1 MENNNTLEL
10 HKLLEQAE
18 NLRHENRHRAAVELY
33 TAVLD
38 QTDANTQVSEVRAIR
53 LVALREIGLMQRRSG
68 QHEAALASYE
78 QYRVEAQDGRQQVV
92 ALTQLGQQYNSMG
105 QQDLAMARHEEA
117 LQLAETLNYAN
128 GRALA
133 CLGIGSTHFYIG
145 QYQEALTNLQQ
156 ALTLFTQLKDVENL
170 CRSWNWLGI
179 VHMQLGSIDKSI
191 HAYENALVLVREIG
205 EKETAIVLDNLGESY
220 QYLFDMEKALTY
232 HRQGLNLLKD
242 TDLPAQSIDIY
253 RNMGVELCYLGQVE
267 EGMSYLEQALSM
279 SREYDQHSTV
289 MQSLYSLALAKIQ
302 NGGLEEG
309 KQYAEELLA
318 ITEARNLR
326 GKQAQALYALG
337 LYYQATGDFD
347 QAQQAW
353 QQVLFFAHDTGQ
365 HNLLWQVHSG
375 LALISESKNLAQ
387 THYRIA
393 AEIIDQIVYPIED
406 KALRNKFLNAL
417 PIKAVLDQLN

>member
-1 MENNNTLEL
+1 MANNDTLEL

-18 NLRHENRHRAAVELY
+18 AFCQQQHYQDAVGLY

-38 QTDANTQVSEVRAIR
+38 QTDPDTESSEIRAIR
-53 LVALREIGLMQRRSG
+53 LMALREVGLMQRRSG

-78 QYRVEAQDGRQQVV
+78 QYRQEARDSRQQVV

-105 QQDLAMARHEEA
+105 QQDLALAKHEEA

-133 CLGIGSTHFYIG
+133 FLGIGGTCFFLG
-145 QYQEALTNLQQ
+145 QYEDAIANLRQ
-156 ALTLFTQLKDVENL
+156 ALTLFTQLKDIDNL
-170 CRSWNWLGI
+170 SRTWNWFGI
-179 VHMQLGSIDKSI
+179 VYMQLGAIDKSI
-191 HAYENALVLVREIG
+191 NAYENALLLVREIG
-205 EKETAIVLDNLGESY
+205 DLQTAIVLDNLGESY
-220 QYLFDMEKALTY
+220 QHLFDMEKALEY
-232 HRQGLNLLKD
+232 HQQGLELIKGI
-242 TDLPAQSIDIY
+242 DLPTQLIDFY

-267 EGMSYLEQALSM
+267 EGLVYLEQAMAM

-289 MQSLYSLALAKIQ
+289 MQSLYSLALAKIE
-302 NGGLEEG
+302 NGDLEEG
-309 KQYAEELLA
+309 KQYAEELLE
-318 ITEARNLR
+318 ITEARSLR
-326 GKQAQALYALG
+326 GKQAQAMYLLG
-337 LYYQATGDFD
+337 LYHQATGDFEK
-347 QAQQAW
+347 AQQAW

-375 LALISESKNLAQ
+375 LALISESEALTR

-406 KALRNKFLNAL
+406 NKLRNKFLNAP
-417 PIKAVLDQLN
+417 PIKAVLDQLK